1 MRKINLPVSLSVAS
15 IPIIIFLVL
24 GLILLLRMIV
34 IVPAGETGVYEL
46 FGRVS
51 DQEKSSGL
59 HFIIPLARVIPIS
72 IRTEEYTMSI
82 VQGEGVRYGA
92 DAITVLTSEGLKLD
106 LDMTVFYRLQE
117 DKASDIYTTLGLN
130 YDEKII
136 RPEIRGGIREVTA
149 QYTAQELYSNKRD
162 EAATAI
168 KDRLVSKLEPR
179 GILIE
184 DVLIRNIQ
192 LPERLEASIQEKLA
206 AEQEAQRMEFVL
218 QKEEKEAQR
227 KIIEAEGQRDAQQ
240 IINQSLSTQYLQ
252 YLYIQNLQEREGTIY
267 VPTDPNTGIPLFRG
281 I

>member
-1 MRKINLPVSLSVAS
+1 
-15 IPIIIFLVL
+15 
-24 GLILLLRMIV
+24 MIV

-59 HFIIPLARVIPIS
+59 HFVIPVARVIPIS

-136 RPEIRGGIREVTA
+136 RPEIRGGIREITA

-162 EAATAI
+162 EAAVAI

-179 GILIE
+179 GIIIE

-218 QKEEKEAQR
+218 QKEEKEADR

-240 IINQSLSTQYLQ
+240 IINQSLSSQYLQ

>member
-1 MRKINLPVSLSVAS
+1 MRKTNIPVALSVAS
-15 IPIIIFLVL
+15 IPIIIVIVL
-24 GLILLLRMIV
+24 GLVLLLRMIV

-59 HFIIPLARVIPIS
+59 HFVIPVARVIPIS

-136 RPEIRGGIREVTA
+136 RPEIRGGIREITA

-162 EAATAI
+162 EAAVAI

-179 GILIE
+179 GIIIE

-218 QKEEKEAQR
+218 QKEEKEADR

-240 IINQSLSTQYLQ
+240 IINQSLSSQYLQ

>member
-1 MRKINLPVSLSVAS
+1 MKRINLPVALSVAS
-15 IPIIIFLVL
+15 IPLIIFVVF
-24 GLILLLRMIV
+24 GLILLLRMVV

-46 FGRVS
+46 FGQVS

-59 HFIIPLARVIPIS
+59 HFVIPIARVIPMS

-117 DKASDIYTTLGLN
+117 DQASDIYKTLGLN

-162 EAATAI
+162 EAAVAI
-168 KDRLVSKLEPR
+168 KDRLISKLEPR
-179 GILIE
+179 GIIIE

-218 QKEEKEAQR
+218 QKEEKEAER

-240 IINQSLSTQYLQ
+240 IINQSLSSQYLQ
-252 YLYIQNLQEREGTIY
+252 YLYIQNLQNREGTIY

-281 I
+281 V